1 MIANRERSLSSVKI
15 DDNNNITSIPIIGND
30 VGYGFDISVNNLPT
44 GFVAG
49 DLTPEQAYELLII
62 STNSF
67 SSAISDSFDI
77 NLNQDQFNA
86 LVLLKYNI
94 GYLSNIN
101 GLMDYIESGNYDRI
115 KMESMINGY
124 YDSLIDSNPEN
135 ERYRIGWYNRTKT
148 MLDIFF
154 DGDYG
159 SMPIDAE
166 KGKVYP

>member
-1 MIANRERSLSSVKI
+1 MCRKISAFLNVGALNCVDTNGNIIYNVYDRLNRIIRTSNYLFRLYIRQRRKSV
-15 DDNNNITSIPIIGND
+15 S
-30 VGYGFDISVNNLPT
+30 
-44 GFVAG
+44 
-49 DLTPEQAYELLII
+49 
-62 STNSF
+62 
-67 SSAISDSFDI
+67 
-77 NLNQDQFNA
+77 
-86 LVLLKYNI
+86 
-94 GYLSNIN
+94 YLSNIN

-115 KMESMINGY
+115 KMEIMINGY